1 LTKDGDLVVMGI
13 ETYEGMIETA
23 KTDAAI
29 SEAEQEHA
37 ADRILVDA
45 SEALSVLRRKH
56 FG

>member
-1 LTKDGDLVVMGI
+1 MVMGI